1 MLVKRLN
8 LAGKKTLCKVTKP
21 DVNPQAIAGNAIFFG
36 VWVAAINALPYL
48 LDQLGFEASL

>member
-1 MLVKRLN
+1 MIRMGGGPG
-8 LAGKKTLCKVTKP
+8 ADPEAEKKTA
-21 DVNPQAIAGNAIFFG
+21 NQAIAGNAIFFG